1 MKEVKTGFGVVFLA
15 LVCAVLVAALDV
27 LPTLRGLP
35 LHGLFVVPVI
45 WVALWSA
52 EEDVLPL
59 TAMAMTVT
67 FLSLA
72 SSVISPAETSTT
84 PAHVGERT
92 IVIITIWITV
102 LLALLRKRARRTY
115 KWINLAGKR

>member
-1 MKEVKTGFGVVFLA
+1 
-15 LVCAVLVAALDV
+15 
-27 LPTLRGLP
+27 
-35 LHGLFVVPVI
+35 
-45 WVALWSA
+45 
-52 EEDVLPL
+52 
-59 TAMAMTVT
+59 MAITVT

-72 SSVISPAETSTT
+72 SSVISAAETSTT
-84 PAHVGERT
+84 PVHVGERT